1 MPRVEVI
8 VGVDA
13 KDEKEFQA
21 LASAAES
28 AGLQI
33 HPTGRLVSSGV
44 LAGTIEKDAID
55 ALRKVRGVV
64 DVEESRDVNA
74 LSPSKR
80 GPRPPK

>member
-13 KDEKEFQA
+13 KDDEEFQA

-44 LAGTIEKDAID
+44 LAGTIDKDAIE

-64 DVEESRDVNA
+64 DVEESRDVKA

-80 GPRPPK
+80 RPPPK